1 MKRVRYH
8 PQARVEFLQQVEY
21 FAAISPRL
29 AEHFDAAVRAAEAH
43 AARTPDAWPRSM
55 HGTRRVIDRRFKF
68 SLVYVERDHD
78 DGGDVLIIALA
89 PTKRRPGYWRA
100 RLIDK

>member
-8 PQARVEFLQQVEY
+8 PAARAEFLHQVEY

-29 AEHFDAAVRAAEAH
+29 AEHFDASVRKAEACAAEA
-43 AARTPDAWPRSM
+43 PDAWPKSG

-68 SLVYVERDHD
+68 SLVYLSDEAGIV
-78 DGGDVLIIALA
+78 VIAIA
-89 PTKRRPGYWRA
+89 AMRRKPGYWRTRIGA
-100 RLIDK
+100 R